1 MDKDLTVEE
10 IKDALREQGMSRAE
24 LAEKLGVNVRSLN
37 NWLSAGQK
45 ITERNMRAL
54 REILFPAPAPAPAP
68 APSLSSPL
76 SLDDIQVLAL
86 RLTPEDYAA
95 AARAAEDAG
104 IGLEEWARRI
114 ILARAEA
121 IRATLGTRR
130 A

>member
-1 MDKDLTVEE
+1 METEITVED
-10 IKDALREQGMSRAE
+10 IKAALREQGMSRAE
-24 LAEKLGVNVRSLN
+24 LAERLGVSAYSVN
-37 NWLSAGQK
+37 NWLCSGQK
-45 ITERNMRAL
+45 ISERNMRAL
-54 REILFPAPAPAPAP
+54 REVLFPAPAPAP

-95 AARAAEDAG
+95 AARAAEAEG
-104 IGLEEWARRI
+104 LGLEEWARRI

-121 IRATLGTRR
+121 IRATLGSRL